1 MILFTFKKHGLTA
14 RHSGDVL
21 CAPQSPESGLKAF
34 PSCFFILIFP
44 LFCAN
49 ITTKAQVLEH
59 LGSNVSLALE

>member
-1 MILFTFKKHGLTA
+1 MFKEHGLTA

-21 CAPQSPESGLKAF
+21 CVPQTPESRLKAF
-34 PSCFFILIFP
+34 PSCFFILV
-44 LFCAN
+44 FCAN